1 MSTPLVLL
9 IACGIIAAVVI
20 VLILAIALWA
30 EPRGITGG
38 PAVAAARGLFV
49 GLVLI
54 VVIALAALICGIGS
68 GWAT

>member
-1 MSTPLVLL
+1 MLL
-9 IACGIIAAVVI
+9 TACGIVVAVVI
-20 VLILAIALWA
+20 VVIFAIALWA

-54 VVIALAALICGIGS
+54 VVIAVAAFVWGIAT
-68 GWAT
+68 GWAP